1 MDLEKVRI
9 IVEEAIRQADLFRW
23 WLYLI
28 LIVIAGAASFLG
40 AYLRRKGEHIAT
52 KEDIAEITRKIEQV
66 RFEFSK
72 SMEEVLQQ
80 NRIVLEKFKT
90 RHQLRLAALNRRLE
104 VHQEAF
110 TLWRKLLSSVHDEER
125 IGSVVMECQ
134 DWWDENCLYLEP
146 DARQAFNNCYRAAF
160 LHRDLLKGIRNLKDI
175 NENWSRVMEAGKVI
189 IKAVELPAIK
199 DLETEVLKLDEN
211 QKA

>member
-1 MDLEKVRI
+1 MDIENFRI
-9 IVEEAIRQADLFRW
+9 IVEDAIRQADPFKW

-40 AYLRRKGEHIAT
+40 SYLRRKAEQIAI
-52 KEDIAEITRKIEQV
+52 KENIAEITLKIEQV
-66 RFEFSK
+66 RFDFSK
-72 SMEEVLQQ
+72 SIEEVLQQ
-80 NRIVLEKFKT
+80 NRIVLENFKT
-90 RHQLRLAALNRRLE
+90 RRQLRLAALDRRLK

-110 TLWRKLLSSVHDEER
+110 ALWRKLLSSVHDKEG

-160 LHRDLLKGIRNLKDI
+160 LHRDLLEGIQNLEDI
-175 NENWSRVMEAGKVI
+175 DENWSRIIAAGEVI